1 MSSPPTPPP
10 DPFGDAS
17 EDQAGRSGLVVDLVD
32 VAAAEVALLDA
43 VARARRG
50 DPLTRV
56 SVVTPTRFDAL
67 TLRRRLAS
75 APGGTVNVQFAV
87 LDDLAAELAMPL
99 LARTSGR
106 PLTDDV
112 HDLLVAEASRRHPG
126 ALGRLAD
133 NPATVAALSRAV
145 SALRTAT
152 AGLDPE
158 PVLAALADSDRDGP
172 GIRTALATIHREY
185 RRLVGTGHHDHH
197 DVALAALT
205 ADAGRIRDV
214 VGAVVVHLPEAAG
227 RAPTPAQARLL
238 QRLAH
243 HVPVTVLAGWS
254 GDHRA
259 DAGTTAVVAALAG
272 RSIGSDTPDGR
283 PATTAPRAHRDIHV
297 VVVPDAHE
305 EVRTAA
311 RVVTGALHDGIDPAD
326 LQVLYTAD
334 EPYATLLTEAFRAAG
349 IPHHGP
355 TTRTL
360 AQSTAGRVL
369 DEAWT
374 WHDEGHPR
382 ARLLDLLGSA
392 PIRADGR
399 RVPAGN
405 WDRIAREAGIVGGR
419 VHWDKRLGGWAAG
432 QASDAEH
439 RTGWWRTRMLSD
451 AQVGTE
457 LRTFALDLADD
468 LEAVGVMTWQE
479 WGGWALHMLDRLLG
493 TARGDWSSADVEAEA
508 TIRQRLAAL
517 AHLDDVRAE
526 LDLDDRPVT
535 RIDFQRLVR
544 RHLDT
549 PAGRV
554 GRAGVGVRLARLK
567 EASTSTTQHT
577 IVVGAVEGALPPR
590 PRSGP
595 FMPDDVV
602 AGLAEHGLAHPDD
615 TQAAVEALR
624 RSFARVLATAERTT
638 LVVPRIDRRRQRP
651 ARPGPW
657 VLEVLAA
664 RTGRPVAV
672 DDVLEARDEVA
683 GHVTRV
689 DSAVAGI
696 LSSPA
701 PAGPDELRLRALA
714 THVWSGHDLRTHD
727 ATAELAGL
735 ADAVVVVDARRS
747 PDFTAW
753 DGNLAG
759 HTNLLVPLAEAPQSP
774 GRLAQYGQ
782 CPRRWLFDRG
792 LHVRAVEEPRH
803 WLDIGA
809 LDRGNLVHHT
819 LEDWIRETLDD
830 STAAARPFPPGT
842 AAPAS
847 IERLQEI
854 FDHHGTRLEEH
865 GRTGLVALWRQQQR
879 ALWRRLQRWHA
890 GHSTLLATGWRP
902 RSVELSFGL
911 DAQDGLRVEAGGV
924 VFTLRGQVDRVDVT
938 TSEDDEVT
946 HVAVLDY
953 KTSHPN
959 TYRGI
964 EDDVT
969 LGGTELQLPIYGL
982 VAAAAHPD
990 AVVSVGYWHVHDKA
1004 TSAPPAAVPFDATA
1018 RARTDEVLTTMAH
1031 GITGGVFPP
1040 NPGDESLWPTPGFTN
1055 CRYCPFTTICPSHGS
1070 RQREARRALAS
1081 PEAAVLLPLVESA
1094 VLATHDQ
1101 VGRK

>member
-1 MSSPPTPPP
+1 M
-10 DPFGDAS
+10 
-17 EDQAGRSGLVVDLVD
+17 RSGLVVDLVD

-43 VARARRG
+43 VARARGG

-56 SVVTPTRFDAL
+56 SVVTPSRFDAL

-112 HDLLVAEASRRHPG
+112 HDLLVAEAARRHPG

-152 AGLDPE
+152 AGVDPE
-158 PVLAALADSDRDGP
+158 PVLAALADSDRSGP

-185 RRLVGTGHHDHH
+185 RRLVGTDHHDHH

-205 ADAGRIRDV
+205 ADGDRIREV
-214 VGAVVVHLPEAAG
+214 VGAVVVYLPEAAG
-227 RAPTPAQARLL
+227 RAPTPAHARLL
-238 QRLAH
+238 QRLAQ
-243 HVPVTVLAGWS
+243 HVPVTVLAGQS
-254 GDHRA
+254 GDNRA
-259 DAGTTAVVAALAG
+259 DAGTTAIVAALAG
-272 RSIGSDTPDGR
+272 RSIGP
-283 PATTAPRAHRDIHV
+283 PTAAEQSMTGTGAARDVHV

-305 EVRTAA
+305 EVRAAA
-311 RVVTGALHDGIDPAD
+311 RAVTGAFHDGIDPAD
-326 LQVLYTAD
+326 LQVLYTTD
-334 EPYATLLTEAFRAAG
+334 EPYATLLTEAFTAAG

-369 DEAWT
+369 VEAWT

-419 VHWDKRLGGWAAG
+419 VHWDQRLGGWAAG
-432 QASDAEH
+432 QQSDAEH
-439 RTGWWRTRMLSD
+439 GTWRRTRMLRD
-451 AQVGTE
+451 AQVATE
-457 LRTFALDLADD
+457 LRTFVLDLADELD
-468 LEAVGVMTWQE
+468 AVGITTWQD
-479 WGGWALHMLDRLLG
+479 WGGWALGMLGRLLG
-493 TARGDWSSADVEAEA
+493 TARSDWSPADVEAEA
-508 TIRQRLAAL
+508 TVRQRLAAL
-517 AHLDDVRAE
+517 AHLDDVRTE
-526 LDLDDRPVT
+526 LELDDRPVT
-535 RIDFQRLVR
+535 RTDFQRLVR
-544 RHLDT
+544 RHLET

-567 EASTSTTQHT
+567 EAGTSTTRHT

-595 FMPDDVV
+595 FLPDDVV
-602 AGLAEHGLAHPDD
+602 AELAERGLAHPDD
-615 TQAAVEALR
+615 THAAVEALR

-638 LVVPRIDRRRQRP
+638 LVVPRIDRREQRP

-657 VLEVLAA
+657 VLEVLAE

-672 DDVLEARDEVA
+672 DEVLEARGEVA

-696 LSSPA
+696 LASLA

-714 THVWSGHDLRTHD
+714 THVWTGHDLRTHD

-735 ADAVVVVDARRS
+735 ADAVAVVESRRS
-747 PDFTAW
+747 SDFTAW

-759 HTNLLVPLAEAPQSP
+759 LTDLLVPLAEAAQSP

-782 CPRRWLFDRG
+782 CQRRWLFDRG
-792 LHVRAVEEPRH
+792 LRVRAVEEPRH

-830 STAAARPFPPGT
+830 STEVSRPSPPGT
-842 AAPAS
+842 ATPAS
-847 IERLQEI
+847 MERLQEI
-854 FDHHGTRLEEH
+854 FDHHGDRLEER
-865 GRTGLVALWRQQQR
+865 GRTGLVALWRQQRR
-879 ALWRRLQRWHA
+879 ALWRRLQKWHA
-890 GHSTLLATGWRP
+890 GHTALLADGWRP
-902 RSVELSFGL
+902 RSVEMSFGL
-911 DAQDGLRVEAGGV
+911 DGEDGLRIEAGGV
-924 VFTLRGQVDRVDVT
+924 TFTLRGQVDRVDVT
-938 TSEDDEVT
+938 TSEDDHVS

-953 KTSHPN
+953 KTSDPR

-964 EDDVT
+964 DDDIT
-969 LGGTELQLPIYGL
+969 LSGTELQLPIYGL
-982 VAAAAHPD
+982 VAARAHPE

-1004 TSAPPAAVPFDATA
+1004 PSAPPTLVPFDDAA
-1018 RARTDEVLTTMAH
+1018 RARTHEVLTTMAR

-1040 NPGDESLWPTPGFTN
+1040 NPGAESLWPTPGFTN
-1055 CRYCPFTTICPSHGS
+1055 CRYCPFTTICPSHGA
-1070 RQREARRALAS
+1070 RQREAQRALAS

-1094 VLATHDQ
+1094 VGNDDRAAGT
-1101 VGRK
+1101 R